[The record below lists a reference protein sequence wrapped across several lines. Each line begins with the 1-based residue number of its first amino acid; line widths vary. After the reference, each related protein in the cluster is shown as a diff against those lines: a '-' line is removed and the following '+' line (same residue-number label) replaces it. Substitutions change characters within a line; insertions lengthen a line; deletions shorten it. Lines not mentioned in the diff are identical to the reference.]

1 MTQNTRKYCGSK
13 HWQDFSQISWSKH
26 FRKDSDED
34 YIAANM
40 TENRIYALSNAPST
54 IVHRQTDQFT
64 PFMVGTLQGLS
75 KVHQHVTVTILTLLT
90 TTFPHVHQESSASA
104 THGSNMVMDALF
116 AKALPLPAPQNQV
129 L

>member
-1 MTQNTRKYCGSK
+1 M
-13 HWQDFSQISWSKH
+13 
-26 FRKDSDED
+26 
-34 YIAANM
+34 M
-40 TENRIYALSNAPST
+40 ENRVYVRSSAQST
-54 IVHRQTDQFT
+54 SIHRQTDQRK
-64 PFMVGTLQGLS
+64 PFMVEALQVLS

-116 AKALPLPAPQNQV
+116 ARALSLPAPQNQV